1 MKNGRLK
8 LAIQKNGRLTQDTI
22 ELLKDC
28 SLKIDNYK
36 ERLFVPVQNFP
47 LDILFLRDDDIPEYV
62 QDGVADLGIVG
73 ENIVLEKHANV
84 ESVVQL
90 GFGKCTLGIGIPE
103 NKELNSIQELN
114 GKTIATTYPNLLK
127 KFLAE
132 NKINSKVIE
141 LSGSVEIA
149 PSLGIADFICDL
161 ISTGN
166 TLKLNKLKKS
176 FEVLK
181 SEAVLIRNPE
191 LKNFQEKEINFN
203 NLLKRINSSLN
214 AKASKYIMMN
224 IPKSSLKEIINIIP
238 SLKSP
243 TILSLAD
250 ENMLA
255 IHAVIPVDTFWEI
268 EDKLRNAGASGI
280 LLLPIENILL

>member
-1 MKNGRLK
+1 MRNGRLK
-8 LAIQKNGRLTQDTI
+8 LAIQKNGRLTQDTLD
-22 ELLKDC
+22 LLKDC

-36 ERLFVPVQNFP
+36 ERLYVPVQNYP

-73 ENIVLEKHANV
+73 ENIVLEKKANV
-84 ESVVQL
+84 ETIIKL
-90 GFGKCTLGIGIPE
+90 GFGKCNLGIGVPE
-103 NKELNSIQELN
+103 NKQLDSIDELE
-114 GKTIATTYPNLLK
+114 GKVIATTYPNLLND
-127 KFLAE
+127 FLAK
-132 NKINSKVIE
+132 NNIKAKVIE

-149 PSLGIADFICDL
+149 PSLGVADFICDL

-176 FEVLK
+176 FNILQ
-181 SEAVLIRNPE
+181 SEAVLIGNHNISDDE
-191 LKNFQEKEINFN
+191 GKLNNFN
-203 NLLKRINSSLN
+203 NLVKRIKSSL
-214 AKASKYIMMN
+214 KARNSKYIMMN
-224 IPKSSLKEIINIIP
+224 IQKYALSVINKILP

-255 IHAVIPVDTFWEI
+255 VHAVIPIDTFWEI
-268 EDKLRNAGASGI
+268 ENKLREAGASGI

>member
-1 MKNGRLK
+1 MINGRLK
-8 LAIQKNGRLTQDTI
+8 LAIQKNGRLTQDTL

-47 LDILFLRDDDIPEYV
+47 LDVLFLRDDDIPEYV

-73 ENIVLEKHANV
+73 ENIVLEKKADV
-84 ESVVQL
+84 ERVAQL

-127 KFLAE
+127 NFLAA

-191 LKNFQEKEINFN
+191 LKNFQDKEISFN

-214 AKASKYIMMN
+214 AKTSKYIMMN
-224 IPKSSLKEIINIIP
+224 IPKSSLEEIIKIIP